1 MQQCILIYFKPWQKL
16 ILRKAQE
23 QQFQIFSEK
32 SQAAEKALQECV
44 AMGSVALPGGEH
56 EEGGGQRKGR
66 LEAFLFK
73 KKKTIFPLKQQED
86 LEVAQIHCR

>member
-1 MQQCILIYFKPWQKL
+1 MHSDFFKPWQKL

-44 AMGSVALPGGEH
+44 AMGSLALPGREH
-56 EEGGGQRKGR
+56 EEEEEGR
-66 LEAFLFK
+66 GK
-73 KKKTIFPLKQQED
+73 VD
-86 LEVAQIHCR
+86 